1 MAEITLSSG
10 PWREVQRERTV
21 AIRIGIGMSGWPFGD
36 EGPQALWDW
45 VDAAERADVDSIW
58 LTDRV
63 VADRLNVEP
72 VVALSFIAARTKR
85 MLVGTSVLALPLR
98 QPTVLAKEIA
108 TLDFLSGGRALP
120 AIGLGTED
128 EREYQA
134 CGVERAERASR
145 TDEMV
150 EVMRMLWLGMP
161 VSYRGRHFTLEDVVV
176 HPRPARPE
184 LPPIW
189 IGGRSEAALCRVAR
203 LGDGWLASQVTPEEV
218 AAGRDAVSSLAEAC
232 GRTIDADHYGVIL
245 TYCFADSRAE
255 AEHLAEP
262 FQIRGRR
269 RTDVPSGRLDAL
281 GPVEHATALLDE
293 FIEAGASKFVLRAA
307 CPPEMMAGQLQA
319 LVDDVLPR
327 YHDLNV

>member
-1 MAEITLSSG
+1 M
-10 PWREVQRERTV
+10 RRERAL

-36 EGPQALWDW
+36 AGPQALWEW

-72 VVALSFIAARTKR
+72 VVALSFIAARTER

-108 TLDFLSGGRALP
+108 TLDFLSGGRVLP

-134 CGVERAERASR
+134 CGVERAGRASR

-176 HPRPARPE
+176 HPRPVRPE

-189 IGGRSEAALCRVAR
+189 IGGRSGAALRRVAR

-218 AAGRDAVSSLAEAC
+218 AAGRASISSLAEAC
-232 GRTIDADHYGVIL
+232 GRKIDADHYGVIL
-245 TYCFADSRAE
+245 TYCFADDRAE
-255 AEHLAEP
+255 AERLAGP

-269 RTDVPSGRLDAL
+269 RIDVPPERLDAL
-281 GPVEHATALLDE
+281 GPVEHTTALVDE

-307 CPPEMMAGQLQA
+307 CPPEMMAGQLQT
-319 LVDDVLPR
+319 LVDEVLPR
-327 YHDLNV
+327 YHSRQV

>member
-1 MAEITLSSG
+1 MAEITLPSG

-72 VVALSFIAARTKR
+72 LVALSFVAARTKR

-108 TLDFLSGGRALP
+108 TLDFLSGGRVLP

-189 IGGRSEAALCRVAR
+189 IGGRSEAALRRVAR

-218 AAGRDAVSSLAEAC
+218 AVGRDAIGSLAEAC

-245 TYCFADSRAE
+245 TYCFADRRAE
-255 AEHLAEP
+255 AERLAEP

-269 RTDVPSGRLDAL
+269 RTDVSPGRLDAL

-307 CPPEMMAGQLQA
+307 CPPEMMAGQLQT

-327 YHDLNV
+327 YHDLKV